1 MKDLFAE
8 YMPLTGADIQ
18 RIWNEASIIP
28 DANVLLN
35 LYRFTPPAREELFS
49 LFEDPKVNARVWL
62 PYWAALEF
70 HRNRALVI
78 AEQGVPHE
86 RITAAIDKHIRN
98 LMDEIQQVQLH
109 RYHPYIRKEDLTAAT
124 TALRDALLNDLKTR
138 ASTYPNFLT
147 EDEILERVQNLF
159 AGKLGVEPSVT
170 EQGEIIREG
179 EERFKKKV
187 PPGYLDESKEGID
200 KYGDYIIWREVLKH
214 ASVAKRPVIF
224 VTDDVKEDWW
234 YRVKGKTVGARPE
247 LRREFRSETGE
258 EFLLYT
264 STEFARYAKDYLGRH
279 ARMDELIRQLELI
292 TWFEQYQRHRTEE
305 RVKTLTDDGADNT
318 EPDDDGSSVEEMVEW
333 FYENY
338 EDPANGVPY
347 ESREGGYQY
356 WNGGPHDPMDVLQA
370 EFPDVAFERVEE
382 AAQVIY
388 RDGFEWVR
396 KGDY

>member
-8 YMPLTGADIQ
+8 FMPLNSVEIQ
-18 RIWNEASIIP
+18 RIWDEALIIP

-35 LYRFTPPAREELFS
+35 LYRFTAPAREELFS
-49 LFEDPKVNARVWL
+49 LFEDPKVNARIWL

-78 AEQGVPHE
+78 AEQGVPYD
-86 RITAAIDKHIRN
+86 RLTATIDKHVRN
-98 LMDEIQQVQLH
+98 LVDEIQQVQLH
-109 RYHPYIRKEDLTAAT
+109 RYHPYISKEDLTAAT
-124 TALRDALLNDLKTR
+124 ATLRDALLSDLKAR

-147 EDEILERVQNLF
+147 EDVILERVQNLF
-159 AGKLGVEPSVT
+159 AGKLGVEPTAT
-170 EQGEIIREG
+170 EKEDIIRVG
-179 EERFKKKV
+179 EERFKKKI
-187 PPGYLDESKEGID
+187 PPGYLDEAKEGID
-200 KYGDYIIWREVLKH
+200 KYGDYIIWREVLQNAH
-214 ASVAKRPVIF
+214 AAKRPVIF
-224 VTDDVKEDWW
+224 VTDDAKEDWW
-234 YRVKGKTVGARPE
+234 YRVKGRTVGARPE

-264 STEFARYAKDYLGRH
+264 STEFARYAKDYLGRQ
-279 ARMDELIRQLELI
+279 ARMDELIRQMELI
-292 TWFEQYQRHRTEE
+292 TWLDQYTRHRTEE
-305 RVKTLTDDGADNT
+305 KGRSVI
-318 EPDDDGSSVEEMVEW
+318 DGSATDTEGAGDEPSVDEMVEW
-333 FYENY
+333 FYDNY

-356 WNGGPHDPMDVLQA
+356 FNGGPHDPMDVLQS

-382 AAQVIY
+382 AAQAIY